1 MYSHTKKV
9 GSTGRYG
16 PRIGTRLRSAIRKI
30 EDEKKVPHKCPE
42 CGKERIKKQA
52 VGIWICAS
60 CGLEFAGG
68 AYIP

>member
-16 PRIGTRLRSAIRKI
+16 SRMGTRMRSAIRKI
-30 EDEKKVPHKCPE
+30 EDESKSPHKCPE
-42 CGKERIKKQA
+42 CGRERVKRRVA
-52 VGIWICAS
+52 GIWRCSS

-68 AYIP
+68 AYMP